1 MVLGRVRSALV
12 ESIAELTR
20 SSASRIGDG
29 DDLVE
34 DLGVDSMVV
43 VNLLMTIEDNLGVR
57 LPEGCESSLVGART
71 VADLTDRLMG
81 VLADVEGGRGAAP
94 SGSSP

>member
-1 MVLGRVRSALV
+1 MTPDRVRSALV

-20 SSASRIGDG
+20 SSANRISDG
-29 DDLVE
+29 DDLIE

-43 VNLLMTIEDNLGVR
+43 VNLLMAIEDRLGVM
-57 LPEGCESSLVGART
+57 LPEGSESSLIGART
-71 VADLTDRLMG
+71 VADLTERLIG
-81 VLADVEGGRGAAP
+81 VLGVDRTGAVAA